1 MNSPLSDS
9 QPSGSACAQPVTS
22 ATTKYHDFVCEL
34 AENIKT
40 SVENAAW
47 DTARIEL
54 VVLAE
59 QIVSALI
66 ERRDPDIRTAYN
78 LVERCH
84 AMLSVKYDYDPAK
97 IASPEPIMHM
107 LGGMM
112 YILAIALKHK
122 KAI

>member
-1 MNSPLSDS
+1 MDSLLPDS
-9 QPSGSACAQPVTS
+9 QPLGSAYAQSAAP
-22 ATTKYHDFVCEL
+22 ATTKCHDFVCEL
-34 AENIKT
+34 TETLKT
-40 SVENAAW
+40 SVEDASW
-47 DTARIEL
+47 DSARADL
-54 VVLAE
+54 AVLAE